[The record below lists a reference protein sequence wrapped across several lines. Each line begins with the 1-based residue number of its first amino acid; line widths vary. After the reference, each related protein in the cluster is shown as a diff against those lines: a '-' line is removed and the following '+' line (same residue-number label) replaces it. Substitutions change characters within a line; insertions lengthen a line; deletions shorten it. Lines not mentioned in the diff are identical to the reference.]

1 METAWRKDIEF
12 RKGLPLDYLTTAGF
26 AKNPN
31 SKDARLAIKK
41 NIKNLIYKLADH
53 IQIDNAVDQLGH
65 KLMNDAL
72 PPVLT
77 EG

>member
-1 METAWRKDIEF
+1 M
-12 RKGLPLDYLTTAGF
+12 DYLKTAGF

-31 SKDARLAIKK
+31 FKDARLAIKRNVK
-41 NIKNLIYKLADH
+41 KLIYKLADY

-77 EG
+77 EGLLSEVYRLTGCL